1 MPLGCFGQPGVRL
14 RRSVIHRRVRP
25 DGVVVDA
32 PAISQHARR
41 SLTPCTMQ
49 ARLTALRR
57 CSGLRSLP
65 KRYPSTP
72 ACQGSARR
80 ATASASRSHAP
91 TPSDA
96 ALDRPE
102 AHQFL
107 APAIVGLLC
116 YQRLFAGLYCRL
128 PMGDCYFNLPKQ
140 THDLLRRMLLH
151 SLQKS
156 PLSYQFVS
164 LNLGH
169 RSPGVSGSSSSKF
182 PPVHLTREFWFSTVE
197 FLGAGH
203 RRSDFRCASLEQ
215 RSYRRS
221 RRSGP

>member
-14 RRSVIHRRVRP
+14 RRSVIQRRVRP

-32 PAISQHARR
+32 PAISQHALR
-41 SLTPCTMQ
+41 SLTPCTLQ
-49 ARLTALRR
+49 AWLTALRR

-80 ATASASRSHAP
+80 ATASASRSHVP

-102 AHQFL
+102 AHQFF

-116 YQRLFAGLYCRL
+116 YQRFFRACTVVFPWATATSVCRSRL
-128 PMGDCYFNLPKQ
+128 TICS
-140 THDLLRRMLLH
+140 RRMLLH

-156 PLSYQFVS
+156 LLSYQFVS

-182 PPVHLTREFWFSTVE
+182 PPVHLTREFWFSAVE

-203 RRSDFRCASLEQ
+203 RRSDFGCASLEQ